1 MTHHFKAS
9 KLTHRRHHRLIDHIH
24 NLNHGFLVEISR
36 KMSKSIEEN
45 IKEGLTT
52 AYMEY
57 VADDFNIII
66 STDNYDNVNVEI
78 CSDKDKEYPNVEDA
92 VRLSIP
98 SWDKIAEKIEEEKEY
113 DEWNEHGF
121 RDESDYTAWRYGR
134 CL

>member
-1 MTHHFKAS
+1 MTYHFKAS
-9 KLTHRRHHRLIDHIH
+9 KRPIDHIH

-36 KMSKSIEEN
+36 TMSQNIEEN

-57 VADDFNIII
+57 AADDFNIII

-78 CSDKDKEYPNVEDA
+78 CSDKDKEYSNVEDA

-98 SWDKIAEKIEEEKEY
+98 SWDTIEKIEEEKEY

-121 RDESDYTAWRYGR
+121 RDEADYMSWRYGGG
-134 CL
+134 L

>member
-1 MTHHFKAS
+1 MKAS
-9 KLTHRRHHRLIDHIH
+9 KPTHRRHHRLVSHIH
-24 NLNHGFLVEISR
+24 NLNHGFLLEISQ
-36 KMSKSIEEN
+36 MMASGIEEN

-57 VADDFNIII
+57 AADDFCIII
-66 STDNYDNVNVEI
+66 CTDNCDNVNVEI
-78 CSDKDKEYPNVEDA
+78 YSDKDKEYPNVEDA

-98 SWDKIAEKIEEEKEY
+98 SWDTIDEKIEEEQY

-121 RDESDYTAWRYGR
+121 RDEADYMSWRYGR